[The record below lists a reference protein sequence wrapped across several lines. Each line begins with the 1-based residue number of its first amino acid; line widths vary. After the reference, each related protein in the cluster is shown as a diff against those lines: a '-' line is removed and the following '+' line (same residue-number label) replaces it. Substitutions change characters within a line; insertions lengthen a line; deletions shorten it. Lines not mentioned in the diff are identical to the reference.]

1 MDKREMEKIAALVIA
16 SAVICLSL
24 SGIKDWQ
31 TVGIYAGCGCWG
43 RLLYS
48 FFHANVLH
56 AALNAW
62 CLISIVFIYDIKIWR
77 LLLSFV
83 IAITV
88 PVGIIS
94 RVVGGFTDPTVGL
107 SGVVFVLFGTMSFEV
122 LRKWYYQM
130 WMLIYLA
137 AGFLFPN
144 TNAWLH
150 LYCYLAGLVIALLN
164 KPIKINGNGK
174 Q

>member
-1 MDKREMEKIAALVIA
+1 MDRRKVEKVTALSIA
-16 SAVICLSL
+16 SVVVCLSL
-24 SGIKDWQ
+24 CGIDDWQ
-31 TVGIYAGCGCWG
+31 VVGLYSGCGWWG

-62 CLISIVFIYDIKIWR
+62 CLVSIVFIYDIKIWR

-83 IAITV
+83 MAITV

-94 RVVGGFTDPTVGL
+94 RVVGEFTAPTVGL
-107 SGVVFVLFGTMSFEV
+107 SGVVFVLFGTLSFEV

-164 KPIKINGNGK
+164 KPIKCNGNGK